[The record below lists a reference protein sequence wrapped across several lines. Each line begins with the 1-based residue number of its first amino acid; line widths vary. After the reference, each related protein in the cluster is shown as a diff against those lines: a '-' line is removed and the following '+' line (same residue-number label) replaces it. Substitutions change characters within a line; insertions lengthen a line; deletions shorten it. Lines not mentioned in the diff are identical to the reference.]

1 MNLFLLLA
9 QPQRNQRSNNLWAI
23 DRCTGLRNFQD
34 FSLHTRGAEVLKITR
49 CIPTSL
55 IVKII
60 NLSLLIR
67 ERPQNLL
74 GRYNV
79 RYLKHIFLVCTVFCL
94 FENNP
99 KKGYRRYEISNVK
112 VEARSCWK
120 VTTFSHCFP
129 SQEARNLHRR
139 LRIIYKCFHM
149 LPGNISLTRIDRIAS
164 CLPICLR

>member
-1 MNLFLLLA
+1 M
-9 QPQRNQRSNNLWAI
+9 
-23 DRCTGLRNFQD
+23 
-34 FSLHTRGAEVLKITR
+34 LKITR
-49 CIPTSL
+49 CILTSL

-67 ERPQNLL
+67 ERPQSLL

-79 RYLKHIFLVCTVFCL
+79 RYLKYIFLVCTVFCL

-99 KKGYRRYEISNVK
+99 KKKEYRRYEISDVK
-112 VEARSCWK
+112 VEARSYWK

-129 SQEARNLHRR
+129 FQEARNLHRR

-149 LPGNISLTRIDRIAS
+149 LPGNISLTRIDQIDHVCRLAIIS
-164 CLPICLR
+164 SRCLHR